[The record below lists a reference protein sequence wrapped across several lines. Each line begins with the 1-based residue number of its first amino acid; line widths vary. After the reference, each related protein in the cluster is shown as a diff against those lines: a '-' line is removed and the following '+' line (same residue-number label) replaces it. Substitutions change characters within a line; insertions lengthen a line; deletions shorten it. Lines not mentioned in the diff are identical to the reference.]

1 MPPRLRPTARMLTPA
16 GWAGLAALAL
26 LAAALVF
33 ALVQGL
39 PRA

>member
-1 MPPRLRPTARMLTPA
+1 MLTPA
-16 GWAGLAALAL
+16 GWAGLTALAL

-33 ALVQGL
+33 ALVQVL